1 VATLFARNDEVRVKL
16 PTKIETTETENG
28 ENVLKNA

>member
-1 VATLFARNDEVRVKL
+1 VAKLFARNDEVRVKL
-16 PTKIETTETENG
+16 PTKIETTERENG